1 MISYYYLE
9 IASIL
14 VLTVILYLVPVHDRR
29 MWAQPVPSTQRHEI
43 RICVNVQVY
52 VNVDCDCNEL
62 KVCNTKEN
70 VCVCIAL

>member
-1 MISYYYLE
+1 MISYNDLE

-29 MWAQPVPSTQRHEI
+29 MWAQLVPSTQRHEI
-43 RICVNVQVY
+43 KICVNVY

-62 KVCNTKEN
+62 KVCT
-70 VCVCIAL
+70 